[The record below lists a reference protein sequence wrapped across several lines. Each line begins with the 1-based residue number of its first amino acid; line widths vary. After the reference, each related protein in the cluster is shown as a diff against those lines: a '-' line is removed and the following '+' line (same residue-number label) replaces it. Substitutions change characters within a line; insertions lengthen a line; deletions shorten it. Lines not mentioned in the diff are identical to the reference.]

1 MRKAINILIII
12 ILYALAVY
20 LMNQLQEQGSITY
33 IALVVAFLGQIVS
46 ILLQRKEGT
55 NFNTSILKLKMKNF
69 IKNTEKYKSSLE
81 YYLEPI
87 KKNKSKI
94 DSEYIENIRK
104 SIYTKIYNLF
114 DKNFKSYYEINNPIK
129 DKEKKIEGLL
139 EIQDIFIDYEHVVN
153 NIPYSNINTENVLS
167 KYNGEEILLKDDVFY
182 INQILE
188 KANKIK

>member
-20 LMNQLQEQGSITY
+20 LMDQLQEQGSITY

-104 SIYTKIYNLF
+104 SI
-114 DKNFKSYYEINNPIK
+114 
-129 DKEKKIEGLL
+129 
-139 EIQDIFIDYEHVVN
+139 
-153 NIPYSNINTENVLS
+153 
-167 KYNGEEILLKDDVFY
+167 
-182 INQILE
+182 
-188 KANKIK
+188 